1 MRESTGESGRGSF
14 YILCRFE
21 RLLFLLTDAF
31 VTRRGKKGKASP
43 VVIVITLFR
52 YIFPVPICI
61 AAMIISTFFFYYFH
75 KSLFFFS
82 KFLASCFLL
91 LLSPPGNCYFN
102 LFGPRNLSPSCYIY
116 IYSECRWE
124 RSCRAVH
131 LAPFDT
137 WCAHRISGVDKK
149 KSGSPRSISISIVD
163 LSLGYQLFY
172 ATKEA
177 RLFFFFFLFTC
188 RMRFWRLDSSFTD
201 GWGDKFSRLS
211 LNRENLGIKEIMN
224 LSIAGR
230 GRIIG
235 GRDWSKARIGLD
247 RAAGRWW

>member
-1 MRESTGESGRGSF
+1 MHLSHG
-14 YILCRFE
+14 
-21 RLLFLLTDAF
+21 
-31 VTRRGKKGKASP
+31 GKKREGVAGRHCYYTIS
-43 VVIVITLFR
+43 L
-52 YIFPVPICI
+52 YIPVPICI
-61 AAMIISTFFFYYFH
+61 AAMIISTFFFIISTNLYFF
-75 KSLFFFS
+75 SS

-177 RLFFFFFLFTC
+177 RLFFFLSFHMSDAFLATRQF
-188 RMRFWRLDSSFTD
+188 
-201 GWGDKFSRLS
+201 
-211 LNRENLGIKEIMN
+211 IH
-224 LSIAGR
+224 
-230 GRIIG
+230 
-235 GRDWSKARIGLD
+235 
-247 RAAGRWW
+247 